1 MIFKATT
8 PYGRRS
14 QNMTSNTEP
23 TSENIPTYEQVCD
36 AMEDYVNDQ
45 SHPGEL
51 RRQVFGWMSE
61 YSERNHHRMTTI
73 IRNLLPQE
81 DEYETAANAAAIYK
95 IGFDIDKEGGFTAQR
110 ACFYIAMNFIDA
122 KDKRM
127 MNIERNW
134 KGAGQW
140 K

>member
-1 MIFKATT
+1 
-8 PYGRRS
+8 
-14 QNMTSNTEP
+14 MTSNTEP

-51 RRQVFGWMSE
+51 RRQVFVWMSE

-73 IRNLLPQE
+73 ISKLLPQE

-95 IGFDIDKEGGFTAQR
+95 LDSTLTRKADSRLKKHVSISPRISLTQKTSG
-110 ACFYIAMNFIDA
+110 
-122 KDKRM
+122 
-127 MNIERNW
+127 
-134 KGAGQW
+134 
-140 K
+140 

>member
-1 MIFKATT
+1 
-8 PYGRRS
+8 
-14 QNMTSNTEP
+14 MTSNTEP
-23 TSENIPTYEQVCD
+23 SESIPTYEQVCD

-51 RRQVFGWMSE
+51 RRQVFVWMSE

-73 IRNLLPQE
+73 ISKLLPQE

-95 IGFDIDKEGGFTAQR
+95 IGFDIDKEGGFTAQE
-110 ACFYIAMNFIDA
+110 ACFYIAANFIDA
-122 KDKRM
+122 KDKRIK
-127 MNIERNW
+127 NIERNW

-140 K
+140 R